1 METSFAT
8 SGKSFDVHEVMYCE
22 ACLESGVFPP
32 VYDVSHHSDIDALIL
47 LQSW

>member
-1 METSFAT
+1 METSLAT
-8 SGKSFDVHEVMYCE
+8 SGKFFDVQEVIYRE
-22 ACLESGVFPP
+22 ACFESRVFPP